1 MKLAEME
8 NTNYSLRGV
17 FPEAMNE
24 IFAIGSLTNVILI
37 AFKVFYFLCKN
48 TYHWVNITVFSS
60 LLDILRALTFLI
72 VSMCVVWVM
81 SLSILVK

>member
-24 IFAIGSLTNVILI
+24 IFVIGSLTNVILI
-37 AFKVFYFLCKN
+37 AFQVIYFEEES
-48 TYHWVNITVFSS
+48 IS
-60 LLDILRALTFLI
+60 LDAYYCIFFFTGYVLRALTFLI
-72 VSMCVVWVM
+72 VSMCVVWAV